1 MKRSLIYMGIGA
13 GLMYLFDPDMGEVRR
28 GMLCDRFQELMPQT
42 NEALASKMGEMAEQ
56 ADDLT
61 ETIDS
66 LAAEKVQP
74 MD

>member
-66 LAAEKVQP
+66 MAAEKVQP